1 MSQSLPLSELPD
13 VVDSIL
19 NGIVEAL
26 TSNESMTEKRRES
39 AARMIRTM
47 VLGLFPADMMQLMAA
62 GQAVLF
68 HALTID
74 AARDLARDNAGDL
87 KSKARSIVAN
97 LSRTMTRNLDALIRS
112 QAQSAKNLPVPAA
125 PEPDVQKKEI
135 AVSVTAEPKLSR
147 PVATEAN
154 SDAPAAANPV
164 AETQPPP
171 SRPLNRQ
178 ERRQAERERARLARR
193 KPAVTNAGG
202 RGSVPGQ

>member
-1 MSQSLPLSELPD
+1 MSQSLPLSDLPD

-26 TSNESMTEKRRES
+26 TSNESMTPPRRES

-47 VLGLFPADMMQLMAA
+47 VLGLFPADVMQLMAA

-74 AARDLARDNAGDL
+74 AVRDVVRDNTGDL

-97 LSRTMTRNLDALIRS
+97 LSRTMTRNLEALIRS
-112 QAQSAKNLPVPAA
+112 QARSAKDLPVPTA
-125 PEPDVQKKEI
+125 PERVVQKKEI
-135 AVSVTAEPKLSR
+135 AVSVTAEPKLSQSA
-147 PVATEAN
+147 ATEAN

-164 AETQPPP
+164 AETRPPP

-193 KPAVTNAGG
+193 KQTVTNAGG
-202 RGSVPGQ
+202 PGSVPGQ